1 VNRKGP
7 TDRPRAEELSGSTSV
22 YGNLTVRGAEP
33 FADDLSAR
41 RGAVS
46 GRVALL
52 LRSAE
57 AKPFAASV
65 CSAMNTHTHTFLS
78 FLIVL
83 QASPPVPVVE
93 GVHMTLEKKEKL
105 RGGQTV
111 AK

>member
-1 VNRKGP
+1 MNRKGP

-65 CSAMNTHTHTFLS
+65 CSAMNTTQHNTTHTLHPLS
-78 FLIVL
+78 FSFPFSSNCVAGP
-83 QASPPVPVVE
+83 Q
-93 GVHMTLEKKEKL
+93 GVHMTLEKK
-105 RGGQTV
+105 
-111 AK
+111 